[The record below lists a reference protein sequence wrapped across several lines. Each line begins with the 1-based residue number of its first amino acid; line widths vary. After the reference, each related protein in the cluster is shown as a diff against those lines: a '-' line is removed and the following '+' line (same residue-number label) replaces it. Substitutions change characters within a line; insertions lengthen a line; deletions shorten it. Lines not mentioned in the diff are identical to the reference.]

1 MASIVREITARI
13 RNDAHILLCV
23 LKSNFAFKRAQG
35 DLSFFKIHM
44 SYIYNKHYN
53 ARFINL
59 IVVPENKHLIIF
71 W

>member
-35 DLSFFKIHM
+35 DLSFFK
-44 SYIYNKHYN
+44 
-53 ARFINL
+53 FICHTYTIN
-59 IVVPENKHLIIF
+59 IIMRDS
-71 W
+71 